1 MLVRVPEALAAV
13 GLQGQGRR
21 FARELSGGQQQRLAL
36 AGVLAPRPGILVL
49 DEPTANLDPDGV
61 RAFDDRLREI
71 RAERTATIVLV
82 EHRAAAAW
90 SMADIVLAL
99 GPEGRPIAVGPP
111 REVLDSHRDSLRS
124 AGIWLPDD
132 AIAGPDPRFVEA
144 PTGGEAIRADRIQFG
159 FERAAPVIRGID
171 LVVAGGERIALVGP
185 NGGGKST
192 LARLLVGLL
201 RPDAGSIRL
210 FGRDPAR
217 LAATELVDQVGYV
230 FQQPERQFL
239 TQRVRA
245 EIELGLSKARLGDA
259 EAIMDRI
266 GLPLRTFGE
275 RSPYRLSGGEQRRL
289 SLASALIRRP
299 HLLVLDE
306 PTYGQ
311 DRLGYEA
318 LLGILHENL
327 DSGASLLVVTHDE
340 RLVADVAS
348 RIVRLDDGRLV
359 DLEP

>member
-1 MLVRVPEALAAV
+1 
-13 GLQGQGRR
+13 
-21 FARELSGGQQQRLAL
+21 
-36 AGVLAPRPGILVL
+36 
-49 DEPTANLDPDGV
+49 
-61 RAFDDRLREI
+61 
-71 RAERTATIVLV
+71 
-82 EHRAAAAW
+82 
-90 SMADIVLAL
+90 
-99 GPEGRPIAVGPP
+99 
-111 REVLDSHRDSLRS
+111 
-124 AGIWLPDD
+124 
-132 AIAGPDPRFVEA
+132 
-144 PTGGEAIRADRIQFG
+144 
-159 FERAAPVIRGID
+159 
-171 LVVAGGERIALVGP
+171 
-185 NGGGKST
+185 
-192 LARLLVGLL
+192 LLVGLL

-327 DSGASLLVVTHDE
+327 DSGASLVVVTHDE